1 MKSNDPAL
9 FRFITDD
16 PAEAEAF
23 FSGPYA
29 PVKVIVPDRGL
40 HLDITSTLGLGLGLY
55 RTRCDTGVRFQTD
68 SLFDGYNIAVAGSGT
83 QSLRAA
89 GRELHGRAGAALVS
103 DGATV
108 ESVELGS
115 GLNLQGL
122 SITSDVLHQCLA
134 ELIDAPVLARVRF
147 QPTLEPGSTTLR
159 TLMLL
164 CEAMSTG
171 LSGDAPLQQSPA
183 ALSSLRSTIAH
194 LVLTGIPN
202 SCSEQIAG
210 RPPRQLSPAHVRRAM
225 DYMQANAS
233 QPLTIADVALA
244 AGASARSLQTAF
256 RQFRGCTPS
265 EYLRQ
270 IRLER
275 VRADLLDGSQPRSV
289 SRIAMH
295 WGFAHMG
302 QFAERYR
309 SAYGE
314 APSATLARR
323 GR

>member
-1 MKSNDPAL
+1 M
-9 FRFITDD
+9 
-16 PAEAEAF
+16 AEAF

-29 PVKVIVPDRGL
+29 PVKVLVPGRRL
-40 HLDITSTLGLGLGLY
+40 HLDITSALGAGLGLY
-55 RTRCDTGVRFQTD
+55 RTRSSTGLRFQTD
-68 SLFDGYNIAVAGSGT
+68 SLFDGYNVAVATSGRH
-83 QSLRAA
+83 SLISG
-89 GRELHGRAGAALVS
+89 GRERQARADAGLVS
-103 DGATV
+103 DGAVV
-108 ESVELGS
+108 ESVDLGPD
-115 GLNLQGL
+115 LNLQGL

-147 QPTLEPGSTTLR
+147 QPVLEPGSTTMR
-159 TLMLL
+159 TLLLL

-202 SCSEQIAG
+202 SYSDQIAG
-210 RPPRQLSPAHVRRAM
+210 RLPRQLSPAHVRRAM

>member
-16 PAEAEAF
+16 PAEAESF

-29 PVKVIVPDRGL
+29 PVKVIVPDRRL

-55 RTRCDTGVRFQTD
+55 RTRSTTGVRFQTD
-68 SLFDGYNIAVAGSGT
+68 SLFDGYNIAVASRGT

-89 GRELHGRAGAALVS
+89 GRELHERAGAALVS

-108 ESVELGS
+108 ESVELGP

-147 QPTLEPGSTTLR
+147 QPTLEPGCTTLR

-171 LSGDAPLQQSPA
+171 LSGDAPLQHSPA

-194 LVLTGIPN
+194 LVLSGIPN
-202 SCSEQIAG
+202 SYSAQIAG

-233 QPLTIADVALA
+233 QPLMIGDVALA
-244 AGASARSLQTAF
+244 AGASARSLQAAF

-275 VRADLLDGSQPRSV
+275 VHADLLDESQPRSV

-323 GR
+323 RH